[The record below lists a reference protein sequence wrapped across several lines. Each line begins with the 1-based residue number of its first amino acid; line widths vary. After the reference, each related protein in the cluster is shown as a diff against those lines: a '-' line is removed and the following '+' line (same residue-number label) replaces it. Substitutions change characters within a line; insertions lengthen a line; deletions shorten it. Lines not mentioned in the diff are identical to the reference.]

1 MRFIALRL
9 TGKVAT
15 VSNITNSNTVLHGTS
30 NTFVPFQV
38 DGTNLATFVFLYGTI
53 PTAPSVLI
61 YGSRY
66 RLCENIVI
74 VFIATIIVISE

>member
-15 VSNITNSNTVLHGTS
+15 ISNITKSNTVLHGTS
-30 NTFVPFQV
+30 STFVPLQV
-38 DGTNLATFVFLYGTI
+38 DDTNLATFAFLYGTI

-61 YGSRY
+61 YASRY
-66 RLCENIVI
+66 GLCENIVI
-74 VFIATIIVISE
+74 VFIATIIAISG